1 MCFEKGCKGLGE
13 LFFLTLY
20 MSLKKIFQI
29 ERKAMNQEN
38 VLQATINPPVA
49 EKKPHILE
57 LHGDRRIDNYFWMR
71 DRDRPEVI
79 AYLEAENAYTETMM
93 QHTKALQTRLY
104 EEMLARIKETDLSV
118 PYRKDDYYYYSRT
131 EEGKAYPIYCRKKG
145 NLEAHEEVL
154 LDQNELAQGHDFFSV
169 GVLQV
174 SPNHQ
179 ILAYSVDTTGAE
191 EYTLFF
197 LDLSTS
203 QLLPESIPET
213 HYSFAW
219 ANDNQTVFYTKI
231 DAAYR
236 PFQLFRHT
244 LGTPIDED
252 DLIYQEQDDAF
263 SLDVGKT
270 RSQEY
275 ILMGLHS
282 QITSEVHYLDANN
295 PNASFQLLY
304 SKTPGVL
311 YDVDHHSDD
320 FYIITNED
328 AINFKLLKTPIA
340 SPTKEN
346 WQTVIPHREDVMLSG
361 ISLFANYMVIYERK
375 DGLPIG
381 RVKNLSTGNEQ
392 PIIFPEPTYEFDE
405 GSNPEF
411 NTTILRFNYTSLIT
425 PHSVFDYDMES
436 HERELKK
443 QTEVLGGYDK
453 TQYKSEWLMATADD
467 GTQVP
472 ISIVYKEGIKKDGS
486 NPLFLTGYGSYGYP
500 YSPSFSSNRLSLLN
514 RGVIF
519 AIAHIRGGG
528 ELGRKWY
535 EDGKFLKKKNT
546 FTDFNACAEYL
557 IGEKWTSSDRLA
569 ISGGSAGGLLMGA
582 VMNMRP
588 DLFKVIVA
596 DVPFVDVVTTI
607 LDTSLPLSATE
618 WEEWGNPNDK
628 VYYDYMKSYSPYDNV
643 EAKDYPDTLI
653 LAGLNDSRVMYW
665 EPAKWTA
672 KLRELKT
679 DNNILLLKTNMGA
692 GHSGASGRYES
703 LKELAFEY
711 AFVLDRL
718 GLAQK

>member
-1 MCFEKGCKGLGE
+1 MNKDNV
-13 LFFLTLY
+13 
-20 MSLKKIFQI
+20 FQT
-29 ERKAMNQEN
+29 
-38 VLQATINPPVA
+38 TINPPVA
-49 EKKPHILE
+49 DKKPHILE

-71 DRDRPEVI
+71 ERDRPEVI
-79 AYLEAENAYTETMM
+79 AYLEAENAYTEAMM
-93 QHTKALQTRLY
+93 QHTKTLQTRLY

-118 PYRKDDYYYYSRT
+118 PYRKDNYYYYSRT

-145 NLEAHEEVL
+145 SLEADEEVL
-154 LDQNELAQGHDFFSV
+154 LDQNELAKGHEFFSV
-169 GVLQV
+169 GVLEV
-174 SPNHQ
+174 SPNHE
-179 ILAYSVDTTGAE
+179 ILAYSVDTSGAE

-197 LDLSTS
+197 LDLTTS
-203 QLLPESIPET
+203 QLFCESIPET

-252 DLIYQEQDDAF
+252 ILIYQEKDEAY

-270 RSQEY
+270 RSQAY

-295 PNASFQLLY
+295 PSASFELFSPRTQ
-304 SKTPGVL
+304 GVL
-311 YDVDHHSDD
+311 YDIDHHGNE
-320 FYIITNED
+320 FYIITNEE
-328 AINFKLLKTPIA
+328 AINFKLLKTPVA
-340 SPTKEN
+340 SPKKEN
-346 WQTVIPHREDVMLSG
+346 WQTVISHREDVMLSG
-361 ISLFANYMVIYERK
+361 ISLFANYMVIYERQ

-392 PIIFPEPTYEFDE
+392 PILFPEPTYEFYE

-425 PHSVFDYDMES
+425 PHSVFDYDMETN
-436 HERELKK
+436 ERELKK
-443 QTEVLGGYDK
+443 QTEVLGGYEK
-453 TQYKSEWLMATADD
+453 TQYKSEWLMATAVD
-467 GTQVP
+467 GTQIP
-472 ISIVYKEGIKKDGS
+472 ISIVYREGIEKDGT

-500 YSPSFSSNRLSLLN
+500 YPSSFSSNRLSLLD
-514 RGVIF
+514 RGVVF
-519 AIAHIRGGG
+519 VIAHIRGGG

-546 FTDFNACAEYL
+546 FTDFIACAEYL

-588 DLFKVIVA
+588 DLFKAVVA

-653 LAGLNDSRVMYW
+653 VSGLNDSRVMYW

-718 GLAQK
+718 GLAER